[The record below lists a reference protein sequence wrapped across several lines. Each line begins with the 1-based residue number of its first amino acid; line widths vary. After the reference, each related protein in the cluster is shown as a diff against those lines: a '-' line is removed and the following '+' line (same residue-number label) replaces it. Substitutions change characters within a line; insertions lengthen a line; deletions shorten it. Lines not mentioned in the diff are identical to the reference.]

1 MKYFLFLM
9 NIFVDSYI
17 SALSE
22 DTEEPNLER
31 AVSLGWPAALH
42 LIGKV

>member
-1 MKYFLFLM
+1 MFNNFD
-9 NIFVDSYI
+9 NSYI

-31 AVSLGWPAALH
+31 AVTLGWPATLH